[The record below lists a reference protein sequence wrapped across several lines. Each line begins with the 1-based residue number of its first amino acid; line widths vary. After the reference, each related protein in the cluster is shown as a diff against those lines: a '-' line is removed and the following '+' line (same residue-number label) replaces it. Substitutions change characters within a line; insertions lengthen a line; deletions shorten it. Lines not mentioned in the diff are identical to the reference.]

1 MKLEQHKNVFY
12 KNIGTY
18 MALINNE
25 LKKEYP
31 LEPLSNHIKMVGGYA
46 FKSSHYLSEGIPV
59 IRISDF
65 QNEKIELTGVKYYEE
80 SDDLE
85 RYELIAG
92 DVIIAMTGGTIGK
105 LAIVQEGLGKLYL
118 NQRVGKFQ
126 VLNSNEF
133 EDEYV
138 YWLARGIQDIVQ
150 NLGYGGA
157 QPNVSNKQVEALEF
171 AFPERKIQRQIIAFL
186 NDIKGNKMNGPYF
199 NANVENKIKNLQ
211 TTSVK
216 LSTIKNDAVLNE
228 SFIAKLKKSI
238 LQEAVQGKLTADWR
252 INNTNIEDASIL
264 LKRILEEKAQLI
276 KAKKIKKEKPL
287 TPIIKD
293 EMPYDLP
300 EGWVW
305 CRFGNLITFLNGY
318 AFKSSTYVPTS
329 EYQIIRLGN
338 VKNDNFIINTKEA
351 YVPSSVGEV
360 TLDYQL
366 FENDILTTL
375 TGTKNRRDYCF
386 TCLVKPEHLEQ
397 KVLLLNQRVGC
408 IRAIDKSASELF
420 NKFLKSDIILN
431 QLFETETGTA
441 NQGNIGST
449 AFKNLVFPFPPLEE
463 QKAIVQKV
471 NALMGL
477 CDTLEQQV
485 QQSQEQSEK
494 LIQSVMR
501 ESLEVNTTF

>member
-80 SDDLE
+80 SEKLD

-126 VLNSNEF
+126 VLNPNEF

-171 AFPERKIQRQIIAFL
+171 AFPERKIQRKIIAFL
-186 NDIKGNKMNGPYF
+186 NDLKENKTNRHYF
-199 NANVENKIKNLQ
+199 NANVESKISNIQ
-211 TTSVK
+211 NTSVK
-216 LSTIKNDAVLNE
+216 LNTIKNDAVLNE
-228 SFIAKLKKSI
+228 LFISKLKDSI
-238 LQEAVQGKLTADWR
+238 LQEAVQGKLTVDWR
-252 INNTNIEDASIL
+252 TNNPNIEDASVL
-264 LKRILEEKAQLI
+264 LNLIQKQKAQLI
-276 KAKKIKKEKPL
+276 KDKKIKKEKLLPSI
-287 TPIIKD
+287 TKEEI
-293 EMPYDLP
+293 PYELP
-300 EGWVW
+300 KGWSW
-305 CRFGNLITFLNGY
+305 CRFQKL
-318 AFKSSTYVPTS
+318 
-329 EYQIIRLGN
+329 Q
-338 VKNDNFIINTKEA
+338 
-351 YVPSSVGEV
+351 
-360 TLDYQL
+360 DY
-366 FENDILTTL
+366 
-375 TGTKNRRDYCF
+375 GTKISYGV
-386 TCLVKPEHLEQ
+386 LVPGPHVEDGIPL
-397 KVLLLNQRVGC
+397 VRVGD
-408 IRAIDKSASELF
+408 ITKGIKGVLP
-420 NKFLKSDIILN
+420 NKFIAHEIEAKYKRTRLEGGEILIVVVGSIGTVTIAHENWKGSNVARAVSRTILN
-431 QLFETETGTA
+431 PKVSKEYFVNVIRSSYMQSYFEECTRTVAQPTL
-441 NQGNIGST
+441 NIGLIEM
-449 AFKNLVFPFPPLEE
+449 AMIPLPPLLE

-471 NALMGL
+471 NTLISL
-477 CDTLEQQV
+477 CDGLEQQV
-485 QQSQEQSEK
+485 QQIQEQSDK
-494 LIQSVMR
+494 LLQSVMR
-501 ESLEVNTTF
+501 ESLEGKSTF